1 MQAIVPGSPMRG
13 YPRNRLTIRPAD
25 EVVVTRTTPSRGFT
39 ISYEDAGQGPTIV
52 LIPGLTMSAA
62 DWRDAGYV
70 DQLAVSHRV
79 LSVDPLGNGLS
90 DKPHDPDAYAY
101 PGVAADVLAVMDSA
115 GVDRATVWGY
125 SRGAALAL
133 ALATEFR
140 DRTAS
145 VILSGGGDL
154 TKDVPKGSPQSAQS
168 AQLSR
173 GDWETIWGKFDF
185 SEADRRYDVE
195 FNDPLAL
202 GAIGFGAS
210 RSGVAF
216 DPGGIRVPALV
227 YIGGNDEPEE
237 ERKTAAALGVECH
250 VLADLDHLQGF
261 SRIDL
266 VMPVVLAFLVPL
278 GL

>member
-1 MQAIVPGSPMRG
+1 MRG
-13 YPRNRLTIRPAD
+13 YPRNRLTDRPAD
-25 EVVVTRTTPSRGFT
+25 EVVVTRTTQSRGFK
-39 ISYEDAGQGPTIV
+39 ISYDDAGQGPVIV

-90 DKPHDPDAYAY
+90 EKPHDPDAYAY
-101 PGVAADVLAVMDSA
+101 PAVAADLVAVMDAA

-133 ALATEFR
+133 AFTTEFP
-140 DRTAS
+140 DRTTS
-145 VILSGGGDL
+145 VILSGGGNL
-154 TKDVPKGSPQSAQS
+154 TIDVPKGSAQS
-168 AQLSR
+168 AGSAALSA
-173 GDWETIWGKFDF
+173 GDWEALWSKFDF
-185 SEADRRYDVE
+185 SEADRRYDME
-195 FNDPLAL
+195 FNDPRAL
-202 GAIGFGAS
+202 GAVGFGAS
-210 RSGVAF
+210 RSAVSFNVGRVH
-216 DPGGIRVPALV
+216 VPALV

-237 ERKTAAALGVECH
+237 ERRTADALGVELH
-250 VLADLDHLQGF
+250 VLPGLDHLRGF

-266 VMPVVLAFLVPL
+266 VMPVVLAFLEPL